1 MVKQLIEHYKKTGKV
16 DRGLL
21 LKLLEQVEGGI
32 DIEELKARIQNLLSQ
47 LEGLDCEDAQRVMVD
62 LQDALDYLEQATE
75 QELMDILAFVEE
87 LEKADLCTEEEEG
100 E

>member
-75 QELMDILAFVEE
+75 QELMDIIAFVEE
-87 LEKADLCTEEEEG
+87 LEKADLCAEEEEG